1 MGDEP
6 SRVNAM
12 TIGHT
17 TEDVLEEPPAEASHS
32 SESGVVRHRA
42 PGLRQL
48 TSMRPRSRRLSG
60 LPPRSLSAKTWRALN
75 VHPRGVLRRH
85 RQWSIAGTADCY
97 RRERLL
103 KWLGIAGSVVD
114 GVMMAAIVRYW
125 LGPQKLHD
133 FERSVEAFVA
143 LSSVTG
149 SRYAPPAIRTP
160 MCTRRVSS
168 AIADSVVGVSKH
180 EPARFPDARR

>member
-1 MGDEP
+1 
-6 SRVNAM
+6 
-12 TIGHT
+12 
-17 TEDVLEEPPAEASHS
+17 
-32 SESGVVRHRA
+32 
-42 PGLRQL
+42 
-48 TSMRPRSRRLSG
+48 
-60 LPPRSLSAKTWRALN
+60 
-75 VHPRGVLRRH
+75 
-85 RQWSIAGTADCY
+85 
-97 RRERLL
+97 
-103 KWLGIAGSVVD
+103 
-114 GVMMAAIVRYW
+114 MMAAIVRYW

>member
-1 MGDEP
+1 
-6 SRVNAM
+6 M

-114 GVMMAAIVRYW
+114 GVMMAA
-125 LGPQKLHD
+125 
-133 FERSVEAFVA
+133 
-143 LSSVTG
+143 
-149 SRYAPPAIRTP
+149 PPAIRTP